1 MSKQR
6 KSIIKFLF
14 MIFTASIFLTACS
27 DSAKAIE
34 KNVSL
39 SVKEDTISPT
49 GLTLVM
55 KNNSFNSYMYGEDYS
70 LRKEIDGTWTDLPMI
85 VDEALVILIGHR
97 LNVMSSNEVIIDW
110 EDWYGQLDPGRYLIL
125 KTVSSMKDS
134 DIEANVMVAF
144 EISE

>member
-1 MSKQR
+1 M
-6 KSIIKFLF
+6 
-14 MIFTASIFLTACS
+14 
-27 DSAKAIE
+27 KAIE

-85 VDEALVILIGHR
+85 VDEALVILIGHE
-97 LNVMSSNEVIIDW
+97 LNAKSSDEVIIDW
-110 EDWYGQLDPGRYLIL
+110 EDWYGQLEPGRYQIL
-125 KTVSSMKDS
+125 KNVSYIKDS
-134 DIEANVMVAF
+134 DIKANVMVAF